1 MLSLEYMNFVEQN
14 EKKLNERDP
23 RLGLPFAVYP
33 WSSSFDDNRTANYEE
48 NYQIRNLAQTTRLME
63 TKVACCLLSS

>member
-33 WSSSFDDNRTANYEE
+33 WSSSLQFESVLMIIGPPTMRKI
-48 NYQIRNLAQTTRLME
+48 IR
-63 TKVACCLLSS
+63 